1 MNIQKH
7 GGQDNFINIEHIKD
21 FSTTTNFLQSNDN
34 GLNNIKNNLNLINF
48 YPPDNYQPYKNHL
61 INFIFNNH
69 KINNNIILGNG
80 ASELIDL
87 LIRTINTDTWR
98 PNNCVVQYLEYE
110 RSCELTNK
118 IKKKYN
124 DKESKLLCIINPNN
138 PTGKYLNINDL
149 KNYINDNCEINTHVI
164 VDGDEHQRENDC

>member
-48 YPPDNYQPYKNHL
+48 YPPDNYQPYKNNL

-80 ASELIDL
+80 SRSFVHSHNKPASF
-87 LIRTINTDTWR
+87 
-98 PNNCVVQYLEYE
+98 P
-110 RSCELTNK
+110 
-118 IKKKYN
+118 KKFFPV
-124 DKESKLLCIINPNN
+124 SGTPL
-138 PTGKYLNINDL
+138 
-149 KNYINDNCEINTHVI
+149 
-164 VDGDEHQRENDC
+164 